1 MPLHPDFPRD
11 PYVILEPEIRWYPGD
26 DQFGELG
33 LMHLLPPLVHKI
45 RHEVKAW
52 RDLGYLGASRTTRA
66 LLRWWFQVEH
76 IIAQADGTAS
86 RFRWYFAQREAVES
100 AIWLFEV
107 AKARDPHSLMRFDS
121 SGAVSRNMFLADW
134 TRYVLK
140 LATGAGKT
148 KVMSLLMT
156 WSYFHKLYEPESE
169 LSTNF
174 LVVAPNIIVLDR
186 LRLDFEGARVFFDD
200 PLLPDNGHEGQNWQ
214 DDFQLTVHIQDEI
227 GHVGKQGNLFLSN
240 IHRVFE
246 GQTEAPSFDD
256 EDTTDYFLGPKP
268 VTKTTD
274 SLVDLSQI
282 VREVDDLVV
291 LNDEAHHI
299 HEENAWFRAIE
310 DIALKLR
317 QKGRALSAQFD
328 LSATPKH
335 GNGAIFVETVSDYPL
350 VEAIRQGVVKTPV
363 VPDDASRA
371 RLNIRQSSEFVER
384 FRDYLHLGYLEWKK
398 SFDELSR
405 VGKKPVMFVMT
416 DDTRNCDAVS
426 DHLQKTYREFAGGT
440 LVIHTKRNGDISE
453 SATAQTQKEL
463 QKLRAESREIDLPEN
478 PTKAIVSVMMLRE
491 GWDVQNVTAIV
502 GLRAY
507 STDAG
512 ILPEQTIGRGLRR
525 MFRGAD
531 VQEKVSVV
539 GTPKFM
545 EFVESIRNEGVELE
559 VRPMGE
565 RAPAFGPMVVEVDRD
580 NPDKNIDRL
589 DVELPVMKAR
599 LEREYKNVGQIDP
612 MTMPSRTFALRTFS
626 EEEQR
631 DIVFKQVDDESF
643 SHVTRLDG
651 DIAPTPQNVI
661 GFFVNAI
668 RRDARLVSGFDI
680 LYGKLKAFVGERLFG
695 RHVDLEDRN
704 VLRNLSI
711 PEVTQ
716 AIRDAFRNAINALI
730 VVDRGDARIQTTRK
744 LSAVGPTMVARQDE
758 YRPKKSV
765 FNRVVGDSSL
775 ELDFAAS
782 LDQFP
787 DVASFARNSARI
799 AFKIEYQATDGRI
812 ADYFPDFIVKTGYRE
827 VWIVETKGRIDI
839 EDAPKWRR
847 LVQWCEDATNAG
859 KVVYRPL
866 FVPEAE
872 WKTSR
877 FASFAEAAAAFGGRH
892 P

>member
-11 PYVILEPEIRWYPGD
+11 PYVILEPEVRWYPGD
-26 DQFGELG
+26 DQVGDLG
-33 LMHLLPPLVHKI
+33 LMHLLPPLVHNI
-45 RHEVKAW
+45 RRGVKGW
-52 RDLGYLGASRTTRA
+52 RDSGYLGASRTTRA

-76 IIAQADGTAS
+76 IIPESDGTAS

-107 AKARDPHSLMRFDS
+107 AKARDSHSLMRFDS

-156 WSYFHKLYEPESE
+156 WSYFHKLYEADSE

-186 LRLDFEGARVFFDD
+186 LRLDFEGSRVFFDD

-214 DDFQLTVHIQDEI
+214 DDFQMTVHIQDEI
-227 GHVGKQGNLFLSN
+227 GHVGKHGNLFLSN

-246 GQTEAPSFDD
+246 GQSRTASLED

-282 VREVDDLVV
+282 VREVEDLVV

-299 HEENAWFRAIE
+299 HEKNAWFRAIE

-317 QKGRALSAQFD
+317 QKGRSLSAQFD

-335 GNGAIFVETVSDYPL
+335 TSGAIFVETVSDYPL

-371 RLNIRQSSEFVER
+371 RLSERQSSEFVER

-398 SFDELSR
+398 SFNELSR

-416 DDTRNCDAVS
+416 DDTKNCDAVAE
-426 DHLQKTYREFAGGT
+426 HLQKTYGEFAGGL
-440 LVIHTKRNGDISE
+440 LVIHTKNNGEISE
-453 SATAQTQKEL
+453 AATGKAREEL
-463 QKLRAESREIDLPEN
+463 ERLRAESRAIDAFDN
-478 PTKAIVSVMMLRE
+478 PNKAIVSVMMLRE

-507 STDAG
+507 RSNAN
-512 ILPEQTIGRGLRR
+512 ILPEQTLGRGLRR

-539 GTPKFM
+539 GTPAFM

-580 NPDKNIDRL
+580 NPDKNIDKL
-589 DVELPVMKAR
+589 DIELPVMTAR

-612 MTMPSRTFALRTFS
+612 MAMPCRTFS
-626 EEEQR
+626 LRNFSEDEQR

-651 DIAPTPQNVI
+651 DIVPTPQYVI
-661 GFFVNAI
+661 GFFVNSI
-668 RRDARLVSGFDI
+668 RKDARLVSGFDV
-680 LYGKLKAFVGERLFG
+680 LFGKLKALISERLFG

-730 VVDRGDARIQTTRK
+730 VVDRGDARIQTARK
-744 LSAVGPTMVARQDE
+744 LSAVGPTIVARQND
-758 YRPKKSV
+758 YRPKKSL
-765 FNRVVGDSSL
+765 FNRVVADSAL

-787 DVASFARNSARI
+787 DVVSFVKNSARV

-812 ADYFPDFIVKTGYRE
+812 ADYFPDFIVKTEDGRA
-827 VWIVETKGRIDI
+827 WIAETKGRVDI

-847 LVQWCEDATNAG
+847 LVQWCEDVTKDG
-859 KVVYRPL
+859 DVVYHPL

-872 WKTSR
+872 WRTSR
-877 FASFAEAAAAFGGRH
+877 FASFAEAAAAFSNRH